1 MKKIYIYKN
10 QYNNT
15 YFTDVEWHDGAPNL
29 SDTTKLE
36 KAKMFDDKEY
46 IFSDAY
52 IRISYEE
59 EYKKTLKLR
68 RKEKIKK
75 IDETE
80 RDI

>member
-1 MKKIYIYKN
+1 MNNIYLYKN
-10 QYNNT
+10 RSNNT
-15 YFTDVEWHDGAPNL
+15 YFTDIEWHDGVPDL
-29 SDTTKLE
+29 SDSKKIE
-36 KAKMFDDKEY
+36 NAKKFSDKEF

-52 IRISYEE
+52 IKISYEE

-68 RKEKIKK
+68 RKEKLKK